1 MRPGGRASAAI
12 EILNDIM
19 DRHRPAAEALKDWG
33 KSHRFAGTS
42 DRSAI
47 GNLVYDALRQ
57 RASLGHAMGNAAS
70 RTLVLAVLRW
80 RWGMSVDGIAEIC
93 NEPHGPGVL
102 TDEERASLENPR
114 NGDAPAWVKGDYP
127 EWLDGSLARAFGEG
141 RSRQGAA
148 LALRAPVDL
157 RVNTLKTSPEKVL
170 QLFEKFHAVKGR
182 FAAACIRLPPPPA
195 SGRNPN
201 VEAEPAH
208 GRGWFEV
215 QDEGSQIAASLTGA
229 GPGEQCADICAG
241 AGGKTLALAA
251 LMENKGQIHAY
262 DADRHRLRPIFERMQ
277 RAGARNIQV
286 IPSDEP
292 QRLAELEGKM
302 DMVLIDAPCSG
313 SGAWRRKPD
322 AKWRLKP
329 QALETRLADQRR
341 LLEQGAGLV
350 RPGGRLVYVTC
361 SVLPEENGDQVETF
375 LHVHP
380 AFTAAPY
387 ADVWQKNFPSSPP
400 PASADASAR
409 TLLLTPLDHA
419 TDGFFISIMV
429 RNT

>member
-1 MRPGGRASAAI
+1 MRPGGRASAAM

-70 RTLVLAVLRW
+70 RALVLAVLRW

-93 NEPHGPGVL
+93 NEPHGPGAL
-102 TDEERASLENPR
+102 ADEERASLENPR
-114 NGDAPAWVKGDYP
+114 NGEAPAWVKGDYP

-157 RVNTLKTSPEKVL
+157 RVNTLKISPEKVL

-286 IPSDEP
+286 IPSDAP

-329 QALETRLADQRR
+329 HALETRLADQRR

-361 SVLPEENGDQVETF
+361 SVLPEENGEQVEAF

-387 ADVWQKNFPSSPP
+387 ADVWQRNFPSEP
-400 PASADASAR
+400 PASADASSR

-419 TDGFFISIMV
+419 TDGFFICIMV